1 MLKWFVRRGFWNVIA
16 WGKYKMNK
24 PLEIP
29 MPPAERH
36 VIEPKPMIEVIP
48 EVLGSSLVALD
59 STGTER
65 A

>member
-1 MLKWFVRRGFWNVIA
+1 MIA

-48 EVLGSSLVALD
+48 EVPLK
-59 STGTER
+59 T
-65 A
+65 